1 MAIVKELR
9 GFTPKVHESAYLA
22 ETAVLIGDVEIAEG
36 ASIWYGAVL
45 RGDVGAIRIGKNS
58 NVQDNAVIHATYNKS
73 QTILGEEVTVGHNAT
88 IHGAIIHDKVLVGM
102 GATILDNAE
111 IESNVI
117 IAAGALVLANT
128 HLEANAIYA
137 GVPAKKVKELPTDI
151 HPSAIEQYASNYQF
165 YTTWYK

>member
-1 MAIVKELR
+1 MAIIKPLR
-9 GFTPKVHESAYLA
+9 GFTPKIDESAFIA
-22 ETAVLIGDVEIAEG
+22 ETAVLIGDVEISER

-88 IHGAIIHDKVLVGM
+88 IHGAIVHDKVLVGM

-128 HLEANAIYA
+128 HLEGNAIYA
-137 GVPAKKVKELPTDI
+137 GVPAKKVKDLPTDI
-151 HPSAIEQYASNYQF
+151 HPSSIEQYASNYQF